1 MAEPSSADRDAADA
15 LRRFRE
21 RFAFP
26 DPDLVYL
33 DGNSL
38 GRLPVAAVD
47 RAAAVIGDEWG
58 DRLIRAWNE
67 GWWET
72 PLAIGDAIGPL
83 IGARPGEVAIADST
97 SVNLFKLAVAAMD
110 HQADRPVVL
119 TDDLNFPSDWY
130 ILEAAARRA
139 DGNHRVEVLRSP
151 DWIHGPVDAIIDRLN
166 DDVALLSLSLVT
178 YGSGYLYDLERV
190 TAAAHAAGA
199 MVLWDLSH
207 AAGAVPID
215 LGSVGVDLTVGCTY
229 KYLNGGPGSPAFL
242 SVRTDL
248 QDVLGN
254 PVAGW
259 WGHATPFG
267 FDPAYRPTSGIR
279 HFLTGTA
286 PMVSMALIEPGV
298 TMLAEAG
305 IAALRA
311 KSIAQTTYLI
321 ERWRTDLVP
330 LGFTLGTP
338 ADPDRR
344 GSHVS
349 LDHPQALAIDL
360 ALIADHGVIPDF
372 RPPASIRFGIAPLYN
387 TFADLDRAAEAM
399 IEVVTSGRHLDPVD
413 QPAVT

>member
-1 MAEPSSADRDAADA
+1 MAEPSSADRDAAEP

-47 RAAAVIGDEWG
+47 RAAAVVGKEWG
-58 DRLIRAWNE
+58 DRLIRSWNE
-67 GWWET
+67 GWWEA
-72 PLAIGDAIGPL
+72 PLAIGDAIAPL
-83 IGARPGEVAIADST
+83 IGARTGEVAVADST

-110 HQADRPVVL
+110 HQANRPVVL

-139 DGNHRVEVLRSP
+139 EGTHRIEVIRSP
-151 DWIHGPVDAIIDRLN
+151 DRIHGPVDAIIDRLS

-190 TAAAHAAGA
+190 TAAAHATGA

-242 SVRTDL
+242 SVRSDL

-267 FDPAYRPTSGIR
+267 FDPTYRPTAGIR
-279 HFLTGTA
+279 RFLTGTA

-298 TMLAEAG
+298 AMLAEAG
-305 IAALRA
+305 MTALRA
-311 KSIAQTTYLI
+311 KSAAQIGYLI
-321 ERWRTDLVP
+321 ERWRTDLAP
-330 LGFTLGTP
+330 LGFTLGSP

-372 RPPASIRFGIAPLYN
+372 RPPASVRFGIAPLYN
-387 TFADLDRAAEAM
+387 TFADLDRAVEAM